1 MAEVKEY
8 LDLIT
13 SQYRL
18 KPKFIAWLSAA
29 LNKVNDGMNLCD
41 TLPADFNIDTAVG
54 VQLDVLGQI
63 IGRSRRL
70 PFNPATG
77 GSSILS
83 DDDYRIALKAKIAI
97 NNWDGT
103 IPGMYAVW
111 DAAFPDAQ
119 LQIIDNQDMTMQAIV
134 DGNLSAI
141 AREMIAAG
149 MIIPKPMAVGYKVI
163 ESTEISTNLYT
174 GAIAS
179 GNVSVTITADIP

>member
-1 MAEVKEY
+1 MAEIKEY

-18 KPKFIAWLSAA
+18 KNRFIAWLSDT
-29 LNKVNDGMNLCD
+29 LNMINDGMITTD
-41 TLPADFNIDTAVG
+41 GLPSDFGIDTAVG
-54 VQLDVLGQI
+54 VQLDLLGTI

-70 PFNPATG
+70 PFNPASG
-77 GSSILS
+77 GSSILG

-111 DAAFPDAQ
+111 DATFPNAN
-119 LQIIDNQDMTMQAIV
+119 LQIIDNQDMSMQAIV
-134 DGNLSAI
+134 TGPLSTI

-149 MIIPKPMAVGYKVI
+149 MIIPKPMAVGYKII
-163 ESTEISTNLYT
+163 ESTDINTNLYT
-174 GAIAS
+174 G
-179 GNVSVTITADIP
+179 VLVTGTGVTNITAN